1 MRSRISPKVEVR
13 KSGINKIGMF
23 AKEHISKD
31 EIVYIKGGHIL
42 TRDELFS
49 STVIN
54 SYLPISDEYYMG
66 ATTCE
71 EEESIKLY
79 NNHSCDPNCGLHGE
93 ITFVAIRDISP
104 GEELTVDYA
113 FIDNEDYSFECN
125 CGSPLCR
132 HIVTGFDW
140 RIEHLQKKY
149 YPYFAQYL
157 KDKIDA
163 EHLKRINGET

>member
-1 MRSRISPKVEVR
+1 MRSRISPKVEIR
-13 KSGINKIGMF
+13 KSGINKTGMF
-23 AKEHISKD
+23 AKEHIYKD
-31 EIVYIKGGHIL
+31 EIVYVKGGHIL

-49 STVIN
+49 SAVIN

-93 ITFVAIRDISP
+93 ITFVAIRDIFP

-113 FIDNEDYSFECN
+113 FY
-125 CGSPLCR
+125 
-132 HIVTGFDW
+132 
-140 RIEHLQKKY
+140 
-149 YPYFAQYL
+149 
-157 KDKIDA
+157 
-163 EHLKRINGET
+163 